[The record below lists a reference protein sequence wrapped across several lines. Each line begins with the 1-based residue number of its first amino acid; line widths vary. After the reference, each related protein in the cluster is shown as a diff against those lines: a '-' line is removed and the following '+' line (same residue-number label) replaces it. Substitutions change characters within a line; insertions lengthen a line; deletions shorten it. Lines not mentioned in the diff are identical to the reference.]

1 MKPPLDKPRTRPGGR
16 AADRLRDFL
25 EKRLPP
31 EEAEAELEKRTNIK
45 PEERK
50 KSDRREIR
58 FQGRTQKIVGNF
70 AARQ

>member
-50 KSDRREIR
+50 KI
-58 FQGRTQKIVGNF
+58 GANPIPRTNAKDS
-70 AARQ
+70 R